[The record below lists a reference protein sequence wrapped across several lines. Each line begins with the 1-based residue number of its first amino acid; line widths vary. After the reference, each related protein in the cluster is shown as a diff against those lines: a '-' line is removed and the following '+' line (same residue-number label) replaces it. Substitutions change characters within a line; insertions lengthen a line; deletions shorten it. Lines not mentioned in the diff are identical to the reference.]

1 MAHSTGAEL
10 PERSG
15 RARGHFINVAVDLH
29 AAGPSVRDEGSITDR
44 MSVSRNE
51 ASPSE
56 VCFRPALHEAM
67 DVKCA
72 GEPVRGEGG
81 WGYSAAM
88 LPRLGFYSL
97 NVS

>member
-1 MAHSTGAEL
+1 MAHSPGSEL

-15 RARGHFINVAVDLH
+15 RTRGHFIDVATDLH
-29 AAGPSVRDEGSITDR
+29 AAGLSVREEGGITDR

-56 VCFRPALHEAM
+56 VCSRPALHEAM

-81 WGYSAAM
+81 WGYSVAM